1 MDDKKDEYSYRY
13 PRESAE
19 GQKRFYHCTGFQLC
33 PCCMFILKHSNSQQ
47 CSIWLANENHSHK
60 ENNKRRLPISSI
72 RKVKELVDNGM
83 KSNKNIINK
92 LKELKLPQVSS
103 KQISNLKQRV
113 KGKLY
118 IVNLIFFPPIKFI
131 FY

>member
-1 MDDKKDEYSYRY
+1 M
-13 PRESAE
+13 
-19 GQKRFYHCTGFQLC
+19 
-33 PCCMFILKHSNSQQ
+33 
-47 CSIWLANENHSHK
+47 
-60 ENNKRRLPISSI
+60 
-72 RKVKELVDNGM
+72 KELMGNGM

-118 IVNLIFFPPIKFI
+118 IANLIFFLQSNLF
-131 FY
+131 FTR

>member
-1 MDDKKDEYSYRY
+1 M
-13 PRESAE
+13 
-19 GQKRFYHCTGFQLC
+19 
-33 PCCMFILKHSNSQQ
+33 
-47 CSIWLANENHSHK
+47 
-60 ENNKRRLPISSI
+60 
-72 RKVKELVDNGM
+72 KELMGNGM

-113 KGKLY
+113 KGKLN
-118 IVNLIFFPPIKFI
+118 IANLIFFPPIKFI